1 MSMLYVS
8 GCETGEC
15 ARTTHPVPGG
25 GVLSGT
31 PAQRGELSAGHRLQR
46 THHRGPGAQ
55 GHGGHGHHAGRRRVS
70 YLTISLLCIYCIST
84 TMRFLAGVRNKT
96 SILMISL
103 LASPTGVLDPEVGLL
118 FKDFI
123 TYRISRTH
131 HPLYSSPQ
139 PQLR

>member
-1 MSMLYVS
+1 MSMLSVS

-46 THHRGPGAQ
+46 AHHRGPRAQ

-70 YLTISLLCIYCIST
+70 YLILKLVFCTLYLLRGESLLGRGT
-84 TMRFLAGVRNKT
+84 KQVF
-96 SILMISL
+96 
-103 LASPTGVLDPEVGLL
+103 
-118 FKDFI
+118 
-123 TYRISRTH
+123 
-131 HPLYSSPQ
+131 
-139 PQLR
+139 